1 MITGGEKNDNNG
13 GRSSTAA
20 RWNYGKNFGFRKMF
34 HFDVQKL
41 K

>member
-1 MITGGEKNDNNG
+1 MITGGEKTITTVEEVLPLRVG
-13 GRSSTAA
+13 TTG
-20 RWNYGKNFGFRKMF
+20 NFGFRKMF